1 MAPDPTVW
9 RSVLISMSHL
19 RQCLQS
25 GLFPSGFP
33 TKCGWYLPPIRGT
46 SSPHRVFLYLITW
59 IIVVEAYRQKLF
71 LRQSCTLSSYLA
83 PLRPQYNPQYRPII
97 ENLELTN
104 PLQCASPRFTPT
116 HKNWQII
123 ILSTFF
129 SPQNFMTKV
138 SAQNDGKNFQSEI
151 CSQFHHDY
159 IFYLLVS
166 LPNTWIFE
174 PFKGF
179 ITYLYVLIFP
189 VFFSQYTKIH
199 LVFSAFT
206 ARTIPV

>member
-1 MAPDPTVW
+1 M
-9 RSVLISMSHL
+9 LHL
-19 RQCLQS
+19 CQRLQS

-33 TKCGWYLPPIRGT
+33 TKSGWHLSPIRAS

-71 LRQSCTLSSYLA
+71 LTQPCTLSSYLA
-83 PLRPQYNPQYRPII
+83 PLKPQYIPQHCPII

-104 PLQCASPRFTPT
+104 PLQCATPRFKRT

-123 ILSTFF
+123 ILYTFF
-129 SPQNFMTKV
+129 SPPNSMTKD
-138 SAQNDGKNFQSEI
+138 SAQNERNDFQSAI
-151 CSQFHHDY
+151 CSQYHHDY
-159 IFYLLVS
+159 ISDLLVL
-166 LPNTWIFE
+166 LPNTWIFQ

-189 VFFSQYTKIH
+189 VFISQYTKID
-199 LVFSAFT
+199 LLFSAFT
-206 ARTIPV
+206 ARPIPV